1 LHVFPF
7 CFQGELVGQKR
18 LEVVSDPEGPHYH
31 AGMAALAEHAQ
42 YLFDLQRLCMATY
55 EECHISTARELAQ
68 LKYKNDLLCGG
79 TIPPSEQ
86 DWELKV
92 AYRRLSEAEHA

>member
-1 LHVFPF
+1 
-7 CFQGELVGQKR
+7 
-18 LEVVSDPEGPHYH
+18 
-31 AGMAALAEHAQ
+31 
-42 YLFDLQRLCMATY
+42 MATY
-55 EECHISTARELAQ
+55 EERHISTALELAQ

>member
-1 LHVFPF
+1 
-7 CFQGELVGQKR
+7 
-18 LEVVSDPEGPHYH
+18 
-31 AGMAALAEHAQ
+31 
-42 YLFDLQRLCMATY
+42 MATY
-55 EECHISTARELAQ
+55 EERHISTARELAQ

-92 AYRRLSEAEHA
+92 AYRRLSEAEHVWHYIRCNTPYYGKLNQVT